1 MGDEIRRIKAT
12 FKANPV
18 TDMNDARCARIS
30 ALNRTVR
37 EQSEYIP
44 GKLVGGKAKDQS
56 RYFKPPQAGRR
67 RLVTNMGGEMATRVK
82 INQLKDEIRRIK
94 ATFKANP
101 VTDMNDARCARIS
114 ALNRTVREQSEYI
127 PGKLVGGKA
136 KDQSRYFK

>member
-1 MGDEIRRIKAT
+1 MG
-12 FKANPV
+12 
-18 TDMNDARCARIS
+18 
-30 ALNRTVR
+30 
-37 EQSEYIP
+37 IP

-136 KDQSRYFK
+136 KDQSRYFKPPQAGRRRLVTNMGGEMATR

>member
-1 MGDEIRRIKAT
+1 MG
-12 FKANPV
+12 
-18 TDMNDARCARIS
+18 RCARIS

-82 INQLKDEIRRIK
+82 INQLKDETRRIK

-114 ALNRTVREQSEYI
+114 ALNRTVREQSENI

-136 KDQSRYFK
+136 KDQSRYFKP